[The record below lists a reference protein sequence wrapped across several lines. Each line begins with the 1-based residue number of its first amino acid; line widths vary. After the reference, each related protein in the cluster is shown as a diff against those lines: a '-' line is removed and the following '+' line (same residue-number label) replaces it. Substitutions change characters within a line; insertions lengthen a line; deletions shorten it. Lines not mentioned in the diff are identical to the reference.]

1 MNENVLVVP
10 TNRIAPFLSGVY
22 TSTHLDRAL
31 EFILGNHSFRS
42 RATVEDDPSFKQIIP
57 YVVIRHKDQF
67 LLTRRTNRQTESRLH
82 GKYSVGIGGHIN
94 DLEKPGVKEDVIQAG
109 LERELSEEVQLKG
122 RRISLELMGII
133 SDDSTPVGSVH
144 LGLVF
149 LLQTDSPDFSV
160 QETELMTA
168 QWASIDSLREQFP
181 LMETWSQIVFE
192 NMIEVKN
199 RRNEGAVP
207 VQ

>member
-1 MNENVLVVP
+1 
-10 TNRIAPFLSGVY
+10 
-22 TSTHLDRAL
+22 
-31 EFILGNHSFRS
+31 
-42 RATVEDDPSFKQIIP
+42 
-57 YVVIRHKDQF
+57 
-67 LLTRRTNRQTESRLH
+67 
-82 GKYSVGIGGHIN
+82 
-94 DLEKPGVKEDVIQAG
+94 
-109 LERELSEEVQLKG
+109 
-122 RRISLELMGII
+122 
-133 SDDSTPVGSVH
+133 VH